1 MTKYPNLFSSFTIRN
16 TTFRNRI
23 FASPIL
29 MTWPDYDGT
38 PQLTGLFFNED
49 KARGGAAMISMGETV
64 VNRTHACRGNPSFIT
79 PAEGRA
85 GYASPS
91 DMLIKNADAIRR
103 HGAVPEIQLL
113 HGGNQMAA
121 QFVTEKRRPIGPVG
135 FTRKDGIEVVQMDEA
150 LMQEVC
156 DDFENAAKIARTCGF
171 GAIQIHGGHG
181 WLLSQFLSPLDN
193 HRTDGYGGS
202 LQNRAKFPMRVI
214 DAVRKGA
221 GPDMI
226 IEYRISGDEHADG
239 GMKVDEVAEFG
250 VMIQDKVD
258 IIHVSAGSYWGA
270 SNYLFPSIY
279 QPHNMNLPDA
289 AVVKKKVRIPVSVVG
304 AIYDPDDMERFISEG
319 MVDFVCLCRALV
331 ADPDLPKKAY
341 YGKKDDVRPCI
352 RCVNCLGRKYDGH
365 HNCDVNPIT
374 GNETY
379 TLRVPPVR
387 NRQRVLVVGGG
398 PAGLT
403 AAATAAER
411 GHEVVLVEQTD
422 SLGGILKLTEVDS
435 HKHDLRRFKDWMIR
449 QVHKSNVDVRL
460 NTKAT
465 PELLDK
471 LKPDAVIVASGS
483 SPITPQ
489 FKGMDK
495 KTAMHAIEV
504 YTDIDRVGKE
514 VVMVGGG
521 LAGCEVALHLAEIG
535 RKVTIVEM
543 MDEVVPLR
551 DTNRVHRDAVMEQ
564 LDKHVPY
571 LTLTTCKEI
580 TAEGVIVVDKEGKE
594 KLLPCDTVVYAV
606 GMRANKEIVE
616 ELRAAFGWVTP
627 VGDCEGPATVRK
639 AIHHGYF
646 AAMDII

>member
-1 MTKYPNLFSSFTIRN
+1 MTKYPNLFSPFTIRN

-29 MTWPDYDGT
+29 MTWPNYDGA

-49 KARGGAAMISMGETV
+49 KARGGAAMVSMGETV
-64 VNRTHACRGNPSFIT
+64 VNRTHAARGNASFIT
-79 PAEGRA
+79 PAEGRD
-85 GYASPS
+85 GYDSPS

-113 HGGNQMAA
+113 HGGIQMATP
-121 QFVTEKRRPIGPVG
+121 FVSEKRRPIGPVG
-135 FTRKDGIEVVQMDEA
+135 FIRKDGIEVIGMDEK

-156 DDFENAAKIARTCGF
+156 DDFEKAARIAKTCGY

-193 HRTDGYGGS
+193 HREDEYGGS
-202 LQNRAKFPMRVI
+202 LENRAKFPMRVI

-226 IEYRISGDEHADG
+226 IEYRISGDEYAEG
-239 GMKVDEVAEFG
+239 GMKIDEVSDFG

-279 QPHNMNLPDA
+279 QPHNMNFANA
-289 AVVKKKVRIPVSVVG
+289 AIMKKKVRIPVSVVG
-304 AIYDPDDMERFISEG
+304 GIYDPDDMERFLAEG
-319 MVDFVCLCRALV
+319 NVDFFCICRALV
-331 ADPDLPKKAY
+331 ADPGLPKKIY
-341 YGKKDDVRPCI
+341 YGKQEDVRPCI

-379 TLRVPPVR
+379 TLRMPPVQ
-387 NRQRVLVVGGG
+387 NRQKVLVVGGG
-398 PAGLT
+398 PGGLT

-411 GHEVVLVEQTD
+411 GHEVILVEQSD
-422 SLGGILKLTEVDS
+422 SLGGILKLTDVDS

-449 QVHKSNVDVRL
+449 QVYKNDVDVRL

-465 PELLDK
+465 SELLGM

-483 SPITPQ
+483 SPITPK

-495 KTAMHAIEV
+495 TTTMHATEV
-504 YTDIDRVGKE
+504 YTDIDRVGKV

-521 LAGCEVALHLAEIG
+521 LAGCEVALHLSALG

-543 MDEVVPLR
+543 TNEVAPLK
-551 DTNRVHRDAVMEQ
+551 DTNRVHKDAVMEQ
-564 LDKHVPY
+564 LHKHVPY
-571 LTLTTCKEI
+571 LTSTVCKEI
-580 TAEGVIVVDKEGKE
+580 TSEGVVVTDGEGKE
-594 KLLPCDTVVYAV
+594 RVLPCDTVVYAV
-606 GMRANKEIVE
+606 GMSPNKDTVE
-616 ELRAAFGWVTP
+616 ELRAAFGWVTA
-627 VGDCEGPATVRK
+627 VGDCEGPATIRK

-646 AAMDII
+646 AAMDIV